1 MSAFPTPSDAR
12 VPNLDLRSQDSPN
25 PRSALLLLIAINL
38 VCYMDRYIL
47 AGITPAL
54 KAEFLAGDPDA
65 NAKAGL
71 WNTAFL
77 VTFML
82 AAPAFGILADRRSRW
97 VIIGICVIVWSLAC
111 GASGLAMSFL
121 ALLITRVFLG
131 LGEAG
136 YGPSAPTLIADLYP
150 LEQRNRMLSWFFMAI
165 PVGSALGFAFGG
177 WVEHTLGWR
186 WAFFLMV
193 PVGLILAAFCFAHK
207 DPRSRSSST
216 ELPPPAPKLA
226 DYAQLARIPSFR
238 ANVAAQTAMT
248 FAIGGLSVWAPTY
261 IHETHGLPIAQVD
274 LIFGALL
281 AVAGLTATLTGGR
294 LADLWIKRFPGVYFL
309 IAGSGMMLAFPM
321 TVSML
326 FLPFP
331 LAWVPVFF
339 AMFFLFLNIGPA
351 NTALANVTPPTM
363 RSTAFALNIL
373 IIHLLGD
380 ALSPW
385 LIGVIK
391 DKSTWESA
399 FLSVSCVMLLAGLI
413 WLISIPKLVRD
424 LGALRAS

>member
-1 MSAFPTPSDAR
+1 MTATPSSSHR
-12 VPNLDLRSQDSPN
+12 
-25 PRSALLLLIAINL
+25 ALILLIAINL

-77 VTFML
+77 ISFML
-82 AAPAFGILADRRSRW
+82 AAPVCGLLADQRSRW
-97 VIIGICVIVWSLAC
+97 ILIGISVSVWSLAC
-111 GASGLAMSFL
+111 GASGLAAGFL
-121 ALLITRVFLG
+121 MLLITRVFLG

-136 YGPSAPTLIADLYP
+136 YGPSAPTLIADIYP

-165 PVGSALGFAFGG
+165 PVGSALGFALGG
-177 WVEHTLGWR
+177 WAEATLGWR
-186 WAFFLMV
+186 WAFFLVV
-193 PVGLILAAFCFAHK
+193 PLGLVLAGLCFLQK
-207 DPRSRSSST
+207 EPRDNATVARK
-216 ELPPPAPKLA
+216 PAPKLSE
-226 DYAQLARIPSFR
+226 YWLLAKIPSFVS
-238 ANVAAQTAMT
+238 NVAAQTAMT

-261 IHETHGLPIAQVD
+261 IHETHHLPIAQVD

-281 AVAGLTATLTGGR
+281 AVAGLTATLTGGK
-294 LADLWIKRFPGVYFL
+294 LADLLKPRFPGAFFF

-321 TVSML
+321 TAAML

-331 LAWVPVFF
+331 LAWLPIFL

-351 NTALANVTPPTM
+351 NTALANVTPPAM

-373 IIHLLGD
+373 VIHLLGD
-380 ALSPW
+380 AISPW
-385 LIGVIK
+385 LIGVIR
-391 DKSTWESA
+391 DKSTWEAA
-399 FLSVSCVMLLAGLI
+399 FLAVSCVMLIAGVI
-413 WLISIPKLVRD
+413 WLSSIPRLVRD
-424 LGALRAS
+424 LNKAELGEAA